1 MELSPS
7 EVGARAERA
16 VAFALAAAGKRV
28 YLPLFAPH
36 SRVDL
41 VAEDDAGFH
50 RVQVKTSRV
59 KGSVV
64 NFCTC
69 SNSRDVRKSYQGEAD
84 LFGVYSPELDQVFL
98 VPVADVPERAC
109 NLRLAPTRN
118 GQTKGVRWARDYA
131 LVKPGVR
138 EYQAPLFAA

>member
-41 VAEDDAGFH
+41 VFDDDAGFH

-59 KGSVV
+59 K
-64 NFCTC
+64 
-69 SNSRDVRKSYQGEAD
+69 EA
-84 LFGVYSPELDQVFL
+84 S
-98 VPVADVPERAC
+98 
-109 NLRLAPTRN
+109 
-118 GQTKGVRWARDYA
+118 
-131 LVKPGVR
+131 
-138 EYQAPLFAA
+138 

>member
-1 MELSPS
+1 VELTPS

-16 VAFALAAAGKRV
+16 VAFALATAGKRV

-41 VAEDDAGFH
+41 VFEDETGFH
-50 RVQVKTSRV
+50 RVQCKTSRLN
-59 KGSVV
+59 GAVV
-64 NFCTC
+64 SFCTC
-69 SNSRDVRKSYQGEAD
+69 SNTKDVRKSYQGEAD

-109 NLRLAPTRN
+109 SLRLAPTRN
-118 GQTKGVRWARDYA
+118 RQAKGIRWAHDYLLA
-131 LVKPGVR
+131 KPDVNASPPR
-138 EYQAPLFAA
+138 LFAA